1 MTRAL
6 RFRFWAF
13 AAALPFLAM
22 SIGCD
27 TSQARYKPTS
37 SEARSSL
44 EAALTAWRDGK
55 PYGSV
60 PADAANSSWR
70 YCLAIWPAGRVVRD
84 RRRGRQRRWNQAVR
98 GKA

>member
-1 MTRAL
+1 MTRVL
-6 RFRFWAF
+6 RFRFRAF

-27 TSQARYKPTS
+27 TSQAQYKPTS

-60 PADAANSSWR
+60 PATPQFK
-70 YCLAIWPAGRVVRD
+70 LAIPPGDLASRSSRS
-84 RRRGRQRRWNQAVR
+84 RSATRKTTAMEPSSLR
-98 GKA
+98 